1 MLFTRAITRLPGEN
15 FHQGITNA
23 HWDRPPRY
31 DRILAQHAAYVAA
44 LETLGLEVT
53 VLPPAPDFPDA
64 YFVEDAAVMLP
75 GLAVLTRPGEPAR
88 RGEVEAMAPVLE
100 RFGPVASIRAPG
112 LLDGGDVMCVE
123 DHLFIGLS
131 RRSNREGARQLGAL
145 AAARGLTW
153 SSVPV
158 TAALHLKTGVNYV
171 GEATLLLFE
180 AYRDLPDFAA
190 YRKIVVPPEEAPAAN
205 TLRVNGTLLIPAG
218 HPRTAESLAALCL
231 PLVELDMSEVAMMDG
246 GLTCL
251 SLRF

>member
-1 MLFTRAITRLPGEN
+1 MLFSRAITRLPGEN
-15 FHQGITNA
+15 FHEGITSVQ
-23 HWDRPPRY
+23 WDRPPRY
-31 DRILAQHAAYVAA
+31 DRIRAQHAAYVAA

-64 YFVEDAAVMLP
+64 YFVEDTAVMLP
-75 GLAVLTRPGEPAR
+75 GLAVLTRPGELAR

-112 LLDGGDVMCVE
+112 LLDGGDVMRVE

-131 RRSNREGARQLGAL
+131 RRSNKEGARQLGAL

-158 TAALHLKTGVNYV
+158 AAALHLKTGVNYV
-171 GEATLLLFE
+171 GDATMLLFE
-180 AYRDLPDFAA
+180 AYRDVADFAA

-205 TLRVNGTLLIPAG
+205 TLRVNDTLLVPAG
-218 HPRTAESLAALCL
+218 HPRTAESLASPGR
-231 PLVELDMSEVAMMDG
+231 PLVELDVSEVAMMDG
-246 GLTCL
+246 GLSCL